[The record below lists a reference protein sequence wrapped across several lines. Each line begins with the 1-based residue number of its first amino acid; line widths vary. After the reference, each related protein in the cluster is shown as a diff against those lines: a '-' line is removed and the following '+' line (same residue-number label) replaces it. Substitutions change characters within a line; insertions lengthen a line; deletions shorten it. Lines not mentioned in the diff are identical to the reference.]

1 MSNILE
7 LNIALYS
14 HRHEADQDYNH
25 LGQLEEVELLLL
37 DTALPLLLSP
47 EVIKLNKVNNTIE
60 KKNIILWFSPDM
72 HMPYVLPLYDCLTEA
87 VENLLLVE
95 PFPLSGAETRP

>member
-60 KKNIILWFSPDM
+60 KKTLYYGSVLICTCLMFCRSMTASPKQ
-72 HMPYVLPLYDCLTEA
+72 
-87 VENLLLVE
+87 
-95 PFPLSGAETRP
+95 

>member
-14 HRHEADQDYNH
+14 HRHEADQYDNH

-47 EVIKLNKVNNTIE
+47 EVIKLNNK
-60 KKNIILWFSPDM
+60 
-72 HMPYVLPLYDCLTEA
+72 
-87 VENLLLVE
+87 
-95 PFPLSGAETRP
+95 